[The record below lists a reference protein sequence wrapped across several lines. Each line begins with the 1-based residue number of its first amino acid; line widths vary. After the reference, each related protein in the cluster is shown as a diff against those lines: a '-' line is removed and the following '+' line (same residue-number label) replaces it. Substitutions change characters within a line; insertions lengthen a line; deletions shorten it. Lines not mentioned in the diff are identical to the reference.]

1 MCLLGEV
8 KSPATQ
14 PEQHVDLSWFC
25 KSRLHSGWFLRS
37 DPFLSGSPSIPL
49 PGFRVGGMNSFAV
62 DVDSRTFHLE
72 LAALAFGIKHSCKES
87 RLWKTVDGVNIVS

>member
-1 MCLLGEV
+1 MWICLGSVNHVFTQAGSSVQIHFFREV
-8 KSPATQ
+8 HRSLF
-14 PEQHVDLSWFC
+14 PE
-25 KSRLHSGWFLRS
+25 
-37 DPFLSGSPSIPL
+37 
-49 PGFRVGGMNSFAV
+49 FRVGGMNSFAV